1 MFTDIN
7 LANIEIERL
16 KHVLNRREN
25 DKGYMKWAVD
35 THQKE
40 IHAFETRNEFLND
53 YCKQLEKDV
62 RELKTQNNMDT
73 RK

>member
-1 MFTDIN
+1 MFIDIN

-16 KHVLNRREN
+16 KNVLNLREN
-25 DKGYMKWAVD
+25 DKGYMKWAID

-53 YCKQLEKDV
+53 YCKQLENDM
-62 RELKTQNNMDT
+62 RQLKAKQDGV
-73 RK
+73 K

>member
-16 KHVLNRREN
+16 KNVLNLREN

-40 IHAFETRNEFLND
+40 IHSMEMKVEFLND
-53 YCKQLEKDV
+53 YCKQLENDA
-62 RELKTQNNMDT
+62 RDLKHD
-73 RK
+73 K